1 MISQQSSNGSSSGIG
16 GSSTDNSST
25 STPLTEKFTSGTGSV
40 DDHNPL
46 WGYVTVLQSRIGTA
60 GNAKWCCNF
69 CREDFGGSYY
79 RVRAHLLRQKNKGIV
94 ICAQVTSEYLVEMSD
109 LEQNA
114 TKKVDSIQVP
124 FPTGTTNL
132 NPPIDKN
139 KRRRGTDG
147 PLSMAFS
154 NEARDHLSAQIAR
167 LFYSSGLPF
176 NVARNPYF
184 ISAFTYAAN
193 TNISAYIPP
202 SYNALRT
209 TMLQREKSNIMKLL
223 QPIKDTW
230 VEKGVSIVT
239 DGWTDVQ
246 RRPLINYM
254 ATSSAGPIFLKAI
267 DGTGEFKDRHFIANL
282 ILSVIDEVGAQN
294 VVQVITDNAP
304 VCKAAASIVESMHP
318 HIFWTP
324 CVVHTLNLALRNI
337 CSPSPR
343 SNNEVAYGECVWIAK
358 LAEDASF
365 IKKIILNHSMRFAM
379 YKKFVHLRL
388 LSISETRF
396 ASVIVMLKR
405 MQAVKQGL
413 LSMIG
418 GTYGSSTPKLQSIA
432 LKLFSQ
438 PTSSSS
444 AERNWSTYGFIHS
457 LKRNKL
463 NPKRAKDLVFIHTNL
478 RLLSRKNKD
487 YNEGPTKMW
496 DIGGDGFDLVDG
508 AGILEVASLSLN
520 EPELEA
526 ALFNDEGE
534 GND

>member
-1 MISQQSSNGSSSGIG
+1 MFSQQSSNGSSSGIG
-16 GSSTDNSST
+16 GSSTNNSST

-46 WGYVTVLQSRIGTA
+46 WAYVTVLQSRIGTA
-60 GNAKWCCNF
+60 GNAKWRCNF

-167 LFYSSGLPF
+167 LFYSAGLPF

-184 ISAFTYAAN
+184 ISAFTYAAD

-246 RRPLINYM
+246 RRPLINFM
-254 ATSSAGPIFLKAI
+254 ATSSTGPIFLKAI

-304 VCKAAASIVESMHP
+304 V
-318 HIFWTP
+318 
-324 CVVHTLNLALRNI
+324 L
-337 CSPSPR
+337 
-343 SNNEVAYGECVWIAK
+343 
-358 LAEDASF
+358 
-365 IKKIILNHSMRFAM
+365 
-379 YKKFVHLRL
+379 
-388 LSISETRF
+388 
-396 ASVIVMLKR
+396 
-405 MQAVKQGL
+405 
-413 LSMIG
+413 
-418 GTYGSSTPKLQSIA
+418 
-432 LKLFSQ
+432 
-438 PTSSSS
+438 
-444 AERNWSTYGFIHS
+444 
-457 LKRNKL
+457 
-463 NPKRAKDLVFIHTNL
+463 
-478 RLLSRKNKD
+478 
-487 YNEGPTKMW
+487 
-496 DIGGDGFDLVDG
+496 
-508 AGILEVASLSLN
+508 
-520 EPELEA
+520 
-526 ALFNDEGE
+526 
-534 GND
+534 